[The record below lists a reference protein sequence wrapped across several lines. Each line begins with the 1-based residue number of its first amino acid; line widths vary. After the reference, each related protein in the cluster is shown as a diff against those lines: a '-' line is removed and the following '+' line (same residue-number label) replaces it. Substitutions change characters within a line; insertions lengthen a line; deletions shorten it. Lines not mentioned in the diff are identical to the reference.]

1 VTRETHIDPQ
11 TLAAFAEGRQERASM
26 PEVLAHVEVCP
37 SCYAAL
43 AAAVD
48 SLPEPA
54 SSPRRVWI
62 LAAAAA
68 IVVVLFGTAILR
80 QRAGS
85 ASAIDRLVAL
95 SPRDARLLEPR
106 LSGGF
111 AWAAYRG
118 PMRSEAVR
126 KDTKLLKLSGAAAEV
141 IEAGESEHAVGVA
154 HLLIDDSLE
163 AVERLRAAS
172 AHAPN
177 DATILSDLGAAQYSA
192 AAQLG
197 RASLYP
203 EALASA
209 ERALRTDPRLPEA
222 LFNRALV
229 LERMGLTDAA
239 REAWQRYLDVD
250 GSSPWANEARAR
262 LAKLPST
269 TSEKSFRNELPR
281 LEKAAAA
288 NDAATVAALVASD
301 PQLGRAYGEA
311 FYLGRWGASSDT
323 NALTAARMIGAA
335 LERQS
340 GESLLAEAV
349 ATIDHANASERVV
362 LAEAH
367 AAFDRGRRTQSRM
380 QPAEAERDLRRA
392 TELFTRTHSP
402 MALVARYHAAIARF
416 DQHDLATARREL
428 RDIHAQVPPHHYALD
443 AQIRWQLALGSMVDG
458 DWSGALPVL
467 EAAADS
473 FTRLGE
479 RSNQAFVLML
489 AADTLA
495 ALGRPDE
502 SWSTRMRALAI
513 ESAEGRAERLAI
525 ALGSAARTELRN
537 GRREV
542 AGALMELEAAALRT
556 GSNEPLLTDALVR
569 QAVLSEELGEHDA
582 ALRHVREASESAQ
595 RLTDNALRER
605 AHADVQFASGAIALR
620 EDAGRARELL
630 TSAIEQYRASQL
642 PLFLPESHLLRA
654 RADMQLANHNA
665 AADDLEAGI
674 VAIERHR
681 LRFAGPV
688 EGTGV
693 LDAGTLLFEE
703 AVRAALDRNDP
714 ATAFAYSERG
724 RLMPSSRVSVNDLQ
738 ARLRGTRTAVLKI
751 AALPTEIVVFCATGE
766 DFLVARRPISRAKL
780 AELAS
785 GEDEISMSALY
796 QLLVQPVAASLAGAS
811 ELIVIADPPLENV
824 PFSALYDAASKTC
837 LVERMSVAMALSA
850 SSLEIAR
857 LPARRHTLAALAL
870 PAGEASAMAGLPQMQ
885 QELADV
891 ARLYDRVVEVSAD
904 RAKLET
910 FLDAASSADVVHIA
924 GHTTRVAGPG
934 ETALVFG
941 PGERVSWKSIATTPL
956 PSSVRVVVLAACESL
971 RAPQSPHVR
980 ALSLGAGFL
989 AAGAGD
995 VIGTLAPI
1003 SDVDAREMFVM
1014 VHRELAAGAGA
1025 AVAVRRAQLEARQ
1038 LGLAW
1043 RTIALVTRH
1052 IPAAD

>member
-1 VTRETHIDPQ
+1 MTRETHIDPQ
-11 TLAAFAEGRQERASM
+11 TLAAFAEGRLERASM
-26 PEVLAHVEVCP
+26 PEVLAHLETCP

-43 AAAVD
+43 EAAVD

-54 SSPRRVWI
+54 SSSRRPVWI

-68 IVVVLFGTAILR
+68 ILVVFAVSLLR
-80 QRAGS
+80 QRAGD
-85 ASAIDRLVAL
+85 ASAIERLVAL

-111 AWAAYRG
+111 PWAAYRG
-118 PMRSEAVR
+118 PMRAEAVR

-141 IEAGESEHAVGVA
+141 IEEKESEHAVGVA
-154 HLLIDDSLE
+154 HLLIDDPLE
-163 AVERLRAAS
+163 AVERLRVAS
-172 AHAPN
+172 AAKPD
-177 DATILSDLGAAQYSA
+177 DAKILSDLAAAQYAA

-209 ERALRTDPRLPEA
+209 ERALRADPRLPEA

-229 LERMGLTDAA
+229 LERMGLAAAA
-239 REAWQRYLDVD
+239 REAWQRYLEVD
-250 GSSPWANEARAR
+250 GSSPWATEARGR

-269 TSEKSFRNELPR
+269 TSEKSFRDELPR

-288 NDAATVAALVASD
+288 NDAATVAAVVASD

-311 FYLGRWGASSDT
+311 FYLGRWGTSSDA

-335 LERQS
+335 LVRQS
-340 GESLLAEAV
+340 GESLLADAV
-349 ATIDHANASERVV
+349 ATVDRAGASNRAM

-367 AAFDRGRRTQSRM
+367 ATFDRGRRTQSRM

-392 TELFTRTHSP
+392 AELFAKAGSP

-416 DQHDLATARREL
+416 DQHDLAAARREL
-428 RDIHAQVPPHHYALD
+428 RDIEAKVPPRHRALD
-443 AQIRWQLALGSMVDG
+443 AQVRWQLALGSMVDG

-479 RSNQAFVLML
+479 RSNQAFVRML

-513 ESAEGRAERLAI
+513 ESDEGRAERLAI

-542 AGALMELEAAALRT
+542 AGALMELEAGALRT
-556 GSNEPLLTDALVR
+556 GGNEPLLTDALVR
-569 QAVLSEELGEHDA
+569 QAVLSEELGEHDMA
-582 ALRHVREASESAQ
+582 ARHAREAAQSAQ
-595 RLTDNALRER
+595 RITDTALRDR
-605 AHADVQFASGAIALR
+605 AQADVQFASGAIALHK
-620 EDAGRARELL
+620 DAGRARDLL

-654 RADMQLANHNA
+654 RAEMQLGEDRA
-665 AADDLEAGI
+665 AADDLDAGI
-674 VAIERHR
+674 AAIERHR
-681 LRFAGPV
+681 VRFAGPV

-703 AVRAALDRNDP
+703 AIRAALDRND
-714 ATAFAYSERG
+714 AAAAFAYSERA
-724 RLMPSSRVSVNDLQ
+724 RLMPSRASVKELQ
-738 ARLRGTRTAVLKI
+738 VRLRGTRAAVLKI
-751 AALPTEIVVFCATGE
+751 AVLPAEVVVFCVTDG
-766 DFLVARRPISRAKL
+766 DFVVARRPVSRARL
-780 AELAS
+780 TELAS
-785 GEDEISMSALY
+785 GEDESSMGALY
-796 QLLVQPVAASLAGAS
+796 QLLVQPVATSLAGAS
-811 ELIVIADPPLENV
+811 QLIVVADPPLENV
-824 PFSALYDAASKTC
+824 PFSALYDASSKTC
-837 LVERMSVAMALSA
+837 LVERMPVATALSA
-850 SSLEIAR
+850 SSLESDR
-857 LPARRHTLAALAL
+857 PPAPRHALAALAL
-870 PAGEASAMAGLPQMQ
+870 PSGEATAMAGLPQLQ

-891 ARLYDRVVEVSAD
+891 ARLYDRIVEVPAE
-904 RAKLET
+904 RAKLENV
-910 FLDAASSADVVHIA
+910 LEAARRAEVVHIA
-924 GHTTRVAGPG
+924 GHTSRTPGAG
-934 ETALVFG
+934 ETALVFAS
-941 PGERVSWKSIATTPL
+941 GERVSWKSIATTPF
-956 PSSVRVVVLAACESL
+956 PSFAGVVVLAACESL
-971 RAPQSPHVR
+971 RVPESPQLR

-989 AAGAGD
+989 AAGASD

-1003 SDVDAREMFVM
+1003 PDVDAREMFVL
-1014 VHRELAAGAGA
+1014 VHRQLAAGAGA
-1025 AVAVRRAQLEARQ
+1025 AVAVRRAQLEARDR
-1038 LGLAW
+1038 GLAW

-1052 IPAAD
+1052 IPSAD